1 MNTPLSSILKIIGIA
16 VAALIAIIIA
26 AIILLP
32 SLVNTSTF
40 KESLIEQVKAR
51 TGQTLTIEGDL
62 SLSVFPWLGIKTG
75 KVTLS
80 QAPDISD
87 QDLVKVE
94 STNIGVK
101 LLPLFQKRI
110 EVGQIT
116 LEAPVLHYVVNQKGK
131 TSLDSFLESASAST
145 VPASTETI
153 PENNNTNKSEANNEE
168 QASLNAKAITISG
181 ITIIDGQL
189 IYEDKQKN
197 EKHKVSA
204 LTIETGNLLSNTDA
218 PFTLSAQV
226 KPSNS
231 ELMFIAVD
239 ANANI
244 DIDSGVINA
253 NSVNATVSQQ
263 DNTTLLK
270 TRIESIL
277 FDQKKETVKTKSI
290 SLTLNSK
297 DFSPT
302 ISIPFSDIN
311 LKTYSTSVIEFLV
324 SEPNSKIEASGD
336 IFLKD
341 WNINPMIKGQVK
353 TKALNPSAVID
364 LLEID
369 YKPSDAK
376 SLKTLLL
383 STHFSGSTSGVS
395 LHSIE
400 VMLDDSKLTG
410 DVSITDFETPRYR
423 FDLSLDSINLDR
435 YMPMAENEG
444 KAKHSGDAGLAIAAP
459 IPLFKKLTA
468 NGIFRAD
475 TIQAN
480 GAKLNDIRVGIA
492 SKNQQVIITPT
503 AKLYE
508 GETKGTITFNET
520 KERSTLAIKN
530 RLSNVN
536 LASLLRDTEITD
548 QVSGKATVD
557 IDVNI
562 LDKNGLQT
570 NNGVIELLVNNGAL
584 KGVDIKKV
592 LDDTQEF
599 VDRLRGK
606 TNDEKIESQTEG
618 QSTTTDE
625 TRFAEMTATLN
636 LDNNVITNKNLSIKA
651 PAFRISGKGTIELK
665 PKKLDYLTNIAIVNT
680 NSGQG
685 GEDRENLKGA
695 IVPVRFYGNISEP
708 KYKIDTRALIKENT
722 KKEVEKKKDELKEK
736 ALEKLGLKDNDSTA
750 KEDDKSTKDQLK
762 DDLKKK
768 LLNELFR

>member
-290 SLTLNSK
+290 SLTLNSN

-695 IVPVRFYGNISEP
+695 IVPVRFYGDISEP